1 MITPFFFEIKMSIK
15 EEYIE
20 KEGHMTIPK
29 HLLELTA
36 NQVYIPCQLSEKD
49 LTALSENHLII
60 GQERA
65 MEAISFGIQMEAN
78 GYNIFCTGPKGVGR
92 TSLSLEVIRQ
102 YAVSQKTPDDWCF
115 VHNFE
120 VPHQPIALNF
130 PAGKGRIF
138 ERDIKKVAQALRT
151 QVTNAFLDENYRIK
165 IAHIEQKY
173 RSDKE
178 AFFTMLQQLVES
190 KNVTLTKTENGVVV
204 GPVKNGELLT
214 PEVFNKLPKAQRK
227 SILEQMQEAQKKL
240 EKAIKDTPDWEAKQQ
255 EEINQ
260 INTEL
265 MTKITDGVLKNLRK
279 TYAKHAGVVTF
290 LKGISQSLI
299 DAISILLPSG
309 GNDDAIGEQIAALWS
324 HYAVNLIVSRKP
336 NEGAPVIHV
345 NHPTLSNLIGKIER
359 VQLQG
364 TLTTDFSLI
373 RPGALHLANG
383 GYLVIEARDLLEN
396 PPTWNALKRCLFSKK
411 IKMESGIDD
420 NSIFGVI
427 SQDPMPIPLN
437 VKVVLIG
444 EPALY
449 YALAEQDDEFSEL
462 FKIQSR
468 FAEKMIRSHENEQK
482 YAQLLANF
490 IRSEHL
496 KPFSSAAIF
505 RMIEQASRWAN
516 DQQKLSTYLVHANDL
531 MRESNFI
538 ALQEKAKF
546 VDIPHI
552 EKALLARQK
561 RLGAAQSELMEAIQR
576 GLISIT
582 TTGQQVGQINALV
595 VHDFGTYSFG
605 RPNRVTCQVRLGHGD
620 FIDIEREVE
629 LGGPIHS
636 KGVLILSSFLASRFA
651 KKSPLSL
658 DASLVFEQ
666 SYNEVDGDSASSAE
680 LYCLLSTIADIPLKQ
695 SLAVTG
701 SVNQLGEIQ
710 AVGAVNEK
718 IEGFFNV
725 CKAKGLTG
733 EQGVI
738 IPATTQQ
745 NLMLNPEVTEAIQA
759 GVFHIY
765 AVKTV
770 DEGME
775 ILTGLK
781 AGKQNK
787 NGVYPKNTINGR
799 VADCLDDYIKLAQKY
814 NATLTQSKRK

>member
-1 MITPFFFEIKMSIK
+1 
-15 EEYIE
+15 
-20 KEGHMTIPK
+20 MTHKK
-29 HLLELTA
+29 HPLELTSA
-36 NQVYIPCQLSEKD
+36 QVYIPCQLTEKD
-49 LTALSENHLII
+49 LTALSDHHLII
-60 GQERA
+60 GQDRA

-102 YAVSQKTPDDWCF
+102 HAATQKTPNDWCF

-120 VPHQPIALNF
+120 VPHQPVALNF
-130 PAGKGRIF
+130 PAGKGKTF
-138 ERDIKKVAQALRT
+138 EREIKKAAQTLRT
-151 QVTNAFLDENYRIK
+151 QVATTFSDENYQIK

-178 AFFTMLQQLVES
+178 AFFSMLKQLVES
-190 KNVTLTKTENGVVV
+190 KNVTLTKTETGVVV
-204 GPVKNGELLT
+204 GPVKNGVLLT

-227 SILEQMQEAQKKL
+227 SMLEQMQAAQKKL

-255 EEINQ
+255 EEIDRL
-260 INTEL
+260 NTEL
-265 MTKITDGVLKNLRK
+265 ITKITDNTLKNLLK
-279 TYAKHAGVVTF
+279 TYAKHTGVMTF
-290 LKGISQSLI
+290 LKGIRQSLI
-299 DAISILLPSG
+299 DAIGILMPANG
-309 GNDDAIGEQIAALWS
+309 VNEETVGDQIAALWS
-324 HYAVNLIVSRKP
+324 HYAVNLIVSHKP

-396 PPTWNALKRCLFSKK
+396 APTWNALKRCLFSKK

-427 SQDPMPIPLN
+427 SQDPTPIPLN
-437 VKVVLIG
+437 VKVILIG

-468 FAEKMIRSHENEQK
+468 FAEKMPRTKETEQK

-496 KPFSSAAIF
+496 KPFSSKAIF
-505 RMIEQASRWAN
+505 RMIEQASRWSN
-516 DQQKLSTYLVHANDL
+516 DQQKLSTYLIHANDL

-538 ALQEKAKF
+538 ATRDKAKF
-546 VDIPHI
+546 VDVCHI
-552 EKALLARQK
+552 ESALSARQK
-561 RLGAAQSELMEAIQR
+561 RVGAAQCDLMEAIQR
-576 GLISIT
+576 GLIAIT
-582 TTGQQVGQINALV
+582 TTGRQVGQINALV
-595 VHDFGTYSFG
+595 VHDFGIYSFG

-620 FIDIEREVE
+620 FVDIEREVE

-651 KKSPLSL
+651 KKTPLSL

-680 LYCLLSTIADIPLKQ
+680 LYCLLSTIADIPLNQ

-745 NLMLNPEVTEAIQA
+745 NLMLKPEITTAVKE
-759 GVFHIY
+759 GLFHIY

-781 AGKQNK
+781 AGKADK
-787 NGVYPKNTINGR
+787 NGVYPPNTINGR
-799 VADCLDDYIKLAQKY
+799 VSACLDEYIKLAQKY
-814 NATLTQSKRK
+814 GTTTPPPKAE